1 MVNKK
6 RKICVV
12 TGTRAEYGILFQL
25 LKGLKKEKL
34 FDLKLIVTGMHL
46 SPEFGLT
53 YKEIIKDGFKID
65 KKIEMIVS
73 GDTPSDISKS
83 VGIGFI
89 GFSEAYKD
97 IKPDLIIVLGDRYEL
112 LAASYTANIF
122 GIPICH
128 IHGGESTEGLIDE
141 ATRHSITKMSHLHMV
156 ANKVYFKRVEQ
167 LGEQKNR
174 IFLVG
179 GLGIDNIK
187 KFKFLKKNILEKEL
201 GFKFGKKNLLV
212 TFHPV
217 TLEKNTTE
225 VHFKNLLD
233 ALNSFSEIKVIFTK
247 PNSDTYGRKIIY
259 MIDEY
264 VKNNPD
270 RACSF
275 VSLGQMRYLSTL
287 KYIDG
292 VVGNSSSGLLEV
304 PTFKKGTINIGN
316 RQKNRLKATSV
327 IDCKPN
333 KMEIINSI
341 KKIYSKSFKERIR
354 NTVNPYGNGGAS
366 NKVIKILKKINYE
379 NLLLKKFNDI
389 K

>member
-1 MVNKK
+1 MDNKK

-12 TGTRAEYGILFQL
+12 TGTRAEYGLLFQL
-25 LKGLKKEKL
+25 LKGLKKDKL

-141 ATRHSITKMSHLHMV
+141 ATRHSITKMSQLHMV

-167 LGEQKNR
+167 LGCQFTLQK
-174 IFLVG
+174 
-179 GLGIDNIK
+179 
-187 KFKFLKKNILEKEL
+187 
-201 GFKFGKKNLLV
+201 
-212 TFHPV
+212 
-217 TLEKNTTE
+217 
-225 VHFKNLLD
+225 
-233 ALNSFSEIKVIFTK
+233 
-247 PNSDTYGRKIIY
+247 
-259 MIDEY
+259 
-264 VKNNPD
+264 
-270 RACSF
+270 C
-275 VSLGQMRYLSTL
+275 
-287 KYIDG
+287 
-292 VVGNSSSGLLEV
+292 
-304 PTFKKGTINIGN
+304 
-316 RQKNRLKATSV
+316 
-327 IDCKPN
+327 
-333 KMEIINSI
+333 
-341 KKIYSKSFKERIR
+341 
-354 NTVNPYGNGGAS
+354 
-366 NKVIKILKKINYE
+366 
-379 NLLLKKFNDI
+379 
-389 K
+389 

>member
-141 ATRHSITKMSHLHMV
+141 ATRHSITKMSQLHMV

>member
-12 TGTRAEYGILFQL
+12 TGTRAEYGLLFQL
-25 LKGLKKEKL
+25 LKGLKKDKL

-141 ATRHSITKMSHLHMV
+141 ATRHSITKMSQLHMV

-179 GLGIDNIK
+179 GLGVDNIK
-187 KFKFLKKNILEKEL
+187 KFKFLKKNILEKKL

-233 ALNSFSEIKVIFTK
+233 ALSSFSEIKVIFTK

-333 KMEIINSI
+333 KTEIINSI

-354 NTVNPYGNGGAS
+354 KTVNPYGNGGAS
-366 NKVIKILKKINYE
+366 DKVIKILKKINYE